1 MATPREI
8 KKRITSVT
16 NTRKITRTMEMV
28 STAKAKKATNKVNAA
43 KPYAALTMEL
53 VESLSGLAGVI
64 QSPYLRRPDKIRKVA
79 ILAITA
85 NRGLCGGFNSNV
97 LKLVRSRIEEWKSK
111 GVEVEIHAAGKKAI
125 SYFKFAK
132 ITLKSSY
139 TNIDDK
145 AGSHEAN
152 ALANYFMSAF
162 AKEEIDTVEIISTH
176 YYSAASQRPE
186 SITVLP
192 LQVNEN
198 QAKSSNTGPEIIY
211 EPDPKTILENLLPLV
226 IRTTFVKII
235 LETAASEHIARRI
248 AMKSA
253 TDAAGDMIKLLTR
266 GYNRVRQAK
275 ITQEISEIV
284 GGAEAIS

>member
-1 MATPREI
+1 
-8 KKRITSVT
+8 
-16 NTRKITRTMEMV
+16 MEMV

-97 LKLVRSRIEEWKSK
+97 LKLVRGRIEEWKSQ

-145 AGSHEAN
+145 AGSTEAN

-162 AKEEIDTVEIISTH
+162 AKEDIDTVEIISTH
-176 YYSAASQRPE
+176 YYSAASQKPE

-192 LQVNEN
+192 LQVQEN
-198 QAKSSNTGPEIIY
+198 QTKSSSGPEIIY

>member
-1 MATPREI
+1 LATPREI
-8 KKRITSVT
+8 KKRINSVK

-43 KPYAALTMEL
+43 KPYAQLTREL
-53 VESLSGLAGVI
+53 VSSLSGLAGVI
-64 QSPYLRRPDKIRKVA
+64 ESPYLRNPAKIRKVA
-79 ILAITA
+79 ILVITA

-97 LKLVRSRIEEWKSK
+97 LKMLKNRIDELAKK
-111 GVEVEIHAAGKKAI
+111 GIEYEIHAAGKKAL
-125 SYFKFAK
+125 SYLKFSK
-132 ITLKSSY
+132 IETKTSH

-145 AGSHEAN
+145 AGAPEAIR
-152 ALANYFMSAF
+152 LANYFMESF
-162 AKEEIDTVEIISTH
+162 ASEEIDSLEIISTV
-176 YYSAASQRPE
+176 YLSAAHQRPE
-186 SITVLP
+186 ITTVLP
-192 LQVNEN
+192 LHVEESKK
-198 QAKSSNTGPEIIY
+198 ASSEVGNVLY

-235 LETAASEHIARRI
+235 FESVASEHIARRI
-248 AMKSA
+248 AMKAA
-253 TDAAGDMIKLLTR
+253 TDAAGEMIKLLTR

>member
-8 KKRITSVT
+8 KKRITSVK

-43 KPYAALTMEL
+43 KPYAELTMEL
-53 VESLSGLAGVI
+53 VGSLSGLAGVI
-64 QSPYLRRPDKIRKVA
+64 QSPYLRKPLKTRKVA

-97 LKLVRSRIEEWKSK
+97 LKMVRNRIDEWTAK
-111 GVEVEIHAAGKKAI
+111 GVEVEVHAAGKKAVA
-125 SYFKFAK
+125 YFKFAK
-132 ITLKSSY
+132 IPLKSSY

-145 AGSHEAN
+145 AGSSEAN
-152 ALANYFMSAF
+152 ILANYFMSAF
-162 AKEEIDTVEIISTH
+162 AKEEIDAVEVVSTH
-176 YYSAASQRPE
+176 YYSAASQKPE
-186 SITVLP
+186 VTSILP
-192 LQVNEN
+192 LQVEEDTS
-198 QAKSSNTGPEIIY
+198 QKSNSGPEIMY

-235 LETAASEHIARRI
+235 LETSASEHIARRI

-253 TDAAGDMIKLLTR
+253 TDAAGEMIKLLTR

>member
-8 KKRITSVT
+8 KKRITSVK

-28 STAKAKKATNKVNAA
+28 STAKAKKASNKVNAA
-43 KPYAALTMEL
+43 KPYADLTREL
-53 VESLSGLAGVI
+53 VSSLSSLASII
-64 QSPYLRRPDKIRKVA
+64 QSPFLRKPDKIRKVA

-85 NRGLCGGFNSNV
+85 NRGLCGGFNSSI
-97 LKLVRSRIEEWKSK
+97 LKMVKNRMEELKSK

-125 SYFKFAK
+125 AFFKFAR
-132 ITLKSSY
+132 IETVTSY

-145 AGSHEAN
+145 AGSKEAN
-152 ALANYFMSAF
+152 DLATYFMERF
-162 AKEEIDTVEIISTH
+162 ANETVDAVEIISTH
-176 YYSAASQRPE
+176 YLSAANQRPE
-186 SITVLP
+186 ITSVLP
-192 LQVNEN
+192 LTMEEN
-198 QAKSSNTGPEIIY
+198 TGKDSGPEILY

-226 IRTTFVKII
+226 IKTTFVKII
-235 LETAASEHIARRI
+235 LESVASEHIARRI
-248 AMKSA
+248 AMKAA
-253 TDAAGDMIKLLTR
+253 TDAAGEMIKVLTR